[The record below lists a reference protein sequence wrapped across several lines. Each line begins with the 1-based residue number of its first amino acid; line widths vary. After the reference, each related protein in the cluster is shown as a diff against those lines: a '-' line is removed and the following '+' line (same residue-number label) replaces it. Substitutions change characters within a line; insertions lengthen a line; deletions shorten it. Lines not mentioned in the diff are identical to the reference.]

1 VMVDTIRPTIS
12 LLAKTPNKTMLVV
25 GKSISFK
32 VWDNLSGIKKII
44 PTVDGKWV
52 LYSYDGKNNKIT
64 IVPDER
70 FPQDEKLHDFILE
83 VLDQKGNARSF
94 KSKIKFINTNKNNS
108 IDLIDSIEPAEG
120 DSLIVEP
127 EK

>member
-1 VMVDTIRPTIS
+1 
-12 LLAKTPNKTMLVV
+12 MLVV

-32 VWDNLSGIKKII
+32 AWDNLSGIKKII

-70 FPQDEKLHDFILE
+70 FPQDEKLHDFVLE
-83 VLDQKGNARSF
+83 VIDQKGNTRSF
-94 KSKIKFINTNKNNS
+94 KSKIKFINVNKNNPT
-108 IDLIDSIEPAEG
+108 DLIEIIEPLEV
-120 DSLIVEP
+120 DSVIVAP

>member
-1 VMVDTIRPTIS
+1 MVDTIRPTIS
-12 LLAKTPNKTMLVV
+12 LLAKTPNKTMLLV

-70 FPQDEKLHDFILE
+70 FPQDEKLHDFVLE
-83 VLDQKGNARSF
+83 VIDQKGNTRSF
-94 KSKIKFINTNKNNS
+94 KSKIKFVNVNKNNPT
-108 IDLIDSIEPAEG
+108 DLIEIIEPLEG
-120 DSLIVEP
+120 DSVIVVP

>member
-1 VMVDTIRPTIS
+1 MVDTIRPAIK
-12 LLAKTPNKTMLVV
+12 LLAKNNGKNILVV
-25 GKSISFK
+25 GKSFSFK
-32 VWDNLSGIKKII
+32 VWDNLSGIKKIR

-52 LYSYDGKNNKIT
+52 LYNHDGKFNKIT

-70 FPQDEKLHDFILE
+70 FPMDDKVHDFVLE
-83 VLDQKGNARSF
+83 VTDAMGNRRNY
-94 KSKIKFINTNKNNS
+94 KTKIKFVNVAKSNFK
-108 IDLIDSIEPAEG
+108 DLIEIAEPLES